1 MIRSNSMKKALCMVL
16 LFLLLCSFVT
26 GCGKTSDQQITNFMN
41 NMNTFYDKVSAK
53 NDAINAIDPN
63 ANDSADQLLALL
75 DGMNEDFV
83 WLDSIPVPNEY
94 GAVDQFANEAM
105 QYMTE
110 AVKLYHQA
118 FEGDSN
124 YENILIAARENY
136 RRANVRISYIS
147 DILQGNEPDFETTQA
162 AN

>member
-1 MIRSNSMKKALCMVL
+1 MIRFKSMKNTLCIFVL
-16 LFLLLCSFVT
+16 LLMMCSFVT
-26 GCGKTSDQQITNFMN
+26 GCGKSSDQEITNFMN
-41 NMNTFYDKVSAK
+41 NMSTFYDKVSAK
-53 NDAINAIDPN
+53 NEAINAIDPN
-63 ANDSADQLLALL
+63 ASDSADQLLALL

-83 WLDSIPVPNEY
+83 WLDSIPVPDEY

-105 QYMTE
+105 QYMNE

-124 YENILIAARENY
+124 YENILIAAKENY
-136 RRANVRISYIS
+136 RRANVRLSYIS